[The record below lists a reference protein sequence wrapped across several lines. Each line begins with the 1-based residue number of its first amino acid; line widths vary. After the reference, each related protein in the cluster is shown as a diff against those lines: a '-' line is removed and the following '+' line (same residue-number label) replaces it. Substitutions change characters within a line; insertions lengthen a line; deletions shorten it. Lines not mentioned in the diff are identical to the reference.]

1 MSPSFKLILAA
12 LTSLGI
18 GLGALSCSNRPTTKP
33 DMDKASISEPRL
45 SYGAAAAGQGS
56 RLEGEIGPGAHYVI
70 SMPEVW
76 NGDLVLYA
84 HGYTAPVFPVGIPPG
99 EEVLVDGLR
108 AISLQGGSAFAYSS
122 YSQTGLG
129 LRDAAQRTE
138 QLSNLFV
145 SVVGQPRR
153 TFLVGTSFGGLV
165 VLKLV
170 EEHPERYSGAM
181 TLCGM
186 LGGTRTEIDYVS
198 HVRVLFD
205 YFYPGVLGGSLYEL
219 PENFDIDNSLVAP
232 VVAAIQANPQPA
244 FLLSQVD
251 QTPVPVPSGPELVQ
265 SIVQALVLQAVELE
279 DLLERTHGQ
288 GFFDNA
294 QTVYS
299 GNLPTDLLADLNA
312 RVARYSD
319 GAAAAQFLDQN
330 YTPTGDLRIPLVSLH
345 TSMDPVVPVLHES
358 IYREAVEVMGRG
370 EFLHQV
376 TVQRYGHCN
385 FTAEE
390 IVAGFTQM
398 LAESGTASS
407 APTGGPPALAGTLRS
422 RVIGSPEVEQ

>member
-1 MSPSFKLILAA
+1 MSPPCKLILTA
-12 LTSLGI
+12 LTSLG
-18 GLGALSCSNRPTTKP
+18 LGFGTLSCSDRPATKP
-33 DMDKASISEPRL
+33 DINGTTISEPRL
-45 SYGAAAAGQGS
+45 VHGAAAAGQGS
-56 RLEGEIGPGAHYVI
+56 RLEGDIGPGAHYVI

-108 AISLQGGSAFAYSS
+108 AIALQGGSAFAYSS

-145 SVVGQPRR
+145 SIVGEPRR
-153 TFLVGTSFGGLV
+153 TLLIGTSFGGLA
-165 VLKLV
+165 VLKLL
-170 EEHPERYSGAM
+170 EAHPERYAGAM

-186 LGGTRTEIDYVS
+186 LGGARAEIDYVS

-205 YFYPGVLGGSLYEL
+205 YFYPGVLPGSLYEL
-219 PENFDIDNSLVAP
+219 PENFDIGNDLVVP

-244 FLLSQVD
+244 LLLSQVE
-251 QTPVPVPSGPELVQ
+251 QTPVPAPGGPELVQ
-265 SIVQALVLQAVELE
+265 SIVQALVLQAVELN

-288 GFFDNA
+288 GFFDNT
-294 QTVYS
+294 QTVYT
-299 GNLPTDLLADLNA
+299 GNLPPELLADLNA

-319 GAAAAQFLDQN
+319 DPAAAQFLDQN
-330 YTPTGDLRIPLVSLH
+330 YTPTGDLRVPLVSLH

-358 IYREAVEVMGRG
+358 IYREAVEAMGRG

-376 TVQRYGHCN
+376 TVQRYGHCT
-385 FTAEE
+385 FTGEE

-398 LAESGTASS
+398 LVEA
-407 APTGGPPALAGTLRS
+407 TL
-422 RVIGSPEVEQ
+422 P